1 MRLLTKII
9 LMAFMLPLFLACDGL
24 DQPPIISQTPSAL
37 VSPPSSITL
46 NGTDLEEVI
55 VFNVSTADFGTET
68 GVTYTVQMDRPG
80 NDFASPVDLGS
91 STSTTI
97 EVSAEEL
104 NRRAISKGIVPGET
118 GPMEFRVRSV
128 PTRNLSALLSEPVSI
143 SISTFADAEVLRN
156 LFLVG
161 EATAR
166 GWDNNNNNPP
176 LFRDPENLD
185 LYIYTGYFSAGG
197 FKVLEVLGQ
206 WQPQYGTNDG
216 STISVNEG
224 GGSDPDVFSVPSNG
238 YYTFTFDLSTNTF
251 SLEPLAAE
259 ATSFATVGIIGS
271 GTAEGWDAS
280 TAMTALQFD
289 AHIWNITA
297 TLSDGEMKFRANDAW
312 DINWGSN
319 TEISGKASQD
329 GPNIP
334 VSAGTYNI
342 WFNSLDGRYI
352 LLEN

>member
-1 MRLLTKII
+1 MRLLSKITW
-9 LMAFMLPLFLACDGL
+9 LAFLLPLVIACGEME
-24 DQPPIISQTPSAL
+24 QPPIISQTPASL
-37 VSPPSSITL
+37 VSPPSTITL
-46 NGTDLEEVI
+46 TGEDPEEVI
-55 VFNVSTADFGTET
+55 VFSVSPADFGTEMD
-68 GVTYTVQMDRPG
+68 VTYILQMDRPG
-80 NDFASPVDLGS
+80 NNFANPVDLGS
-91 STSTTI
+91 STNTTI
-97 EVSAEEL
+97 EVDAVEL
-104 NRRAISKGIVPGET
+104 NGRAISKGIIGGES

-128 PTRNLSALLSEPVSI
+128 PGRTLSALVGEPVSI
-143 SISTFADAEVLRN
+143 TVATFADAEVLRN

-176 LFRDPENLD
+176 LFRDPENED
-185 LYIYTGYFSAGG
+185 LYVYTGFFNAGG

-216 STISVNEG
+216 STIAVNPG
-224 GGSDPDVFSVPSNG
+224 GGSDPDVFNVPSNG

-251 SLEPLAAE
+251 NLEPLEAE
-259 ATSFATVGIIGS
+259 TITFTTVGIIGS

-289 AHIWNITA
+289 GHIWNITA

-312 DINWGSN
+312 DVNWGSN
-319 TEISGKASQD
+319 TEISGIGTQD

-352 LLEN
+352 LIEN

>member
-1 MRLLTKII
+1 MTW
-9 LMAFMLPLFLACDGL
+9 LACLLPFVWACGEME
-24 DQPPIISQTPSAL
+24 QPPIISQTASAL

-46 NGTDLEEVI
+46 DGADPEEVI
-55 VFNVSTADFGTET
+55 VFNVSTADFGTEMSA
-68 GVTYTVQMDRPG
+68 TYILQMDRPG
-80 NDFASPVDLGS
+80 NNFATPVDLGS
-91 STSTTI
+91 STNTTI
-97 EVSAEEL
+97 EVNALEL
-104 NRRAISKGIVPGET
+104 NRRAISKGIVAGES
-118 GPMEFRVRSV
+118 GPLEFRVRSV
-128 PTRNLSALLSEPVSI
+128 PGRTLSALVSEPVSI
-143 SISTFADAEVLRN
+143 TVSTFADAEVLRN

-176 LFRDPENLD
+176 LFRDPDNLD
-185 LYIYTGYFSAGG
+185 LYVYTGYFTAGG

-206 WQPQYGTNDG
+206 WQPQFGTNDG
-216 STISVNEG
+216 STIAVNAG
-224 GGSDPDVFSVPSNG
+224 GGDDPDVFSVPSNG
-238 YYTFTFDLSTNTF
+238 YYTFTFDLSSNTF
-251 SLEPLAAE
+251 SLEPLTAE
-259 ATSFATVGIIGS
+259 AITFTTVGIIGS

-297 TLSDGEMKFRANDAW
+297 TLTDGEMKFRANNAW

-319 TEISGKASQD
+319 TEISGKGTQD

-334 VSAGTYNI
+334 IASGTYNI

-352 LLEN
+352 LIEN